1 MTTQLTD
8 MEPDQTVA
16 QVVDLELPKIIRR
29 QAEVMAETQQKLV
42 NITRINTDTAKE
54 QLPDILETQ
63 MVSCF
68 RAVVAVTIMAPAVMA
83 EVQRASMVQ
92 AVLRMLSALMQLP
105 MALVAVLQKL
115 IPLGNAPKVVLAIR
129 GFWQ

>member
-1 MTTQLTD
+1 M
-8 MEPDQTVA
+8 M
-16 QVVDLELPKIIRR
+16 RR
-29 QAEVMAETQQKLV
+29 QAEVMAETQQKPVELD
-42 NITRINTDTAKE
+42 RIDTDTAKE
-54 QLPDILETQ
+54 QLPDILETL

-68 RAVVAVTIMAPAVMA
+68 LAVVAVTLMAPAVMA
-83 EVQRASMVQ
+83 EVQLASMVQ
-92 AVLRMLSALMQLP
+92 NILRMLSALMQLP